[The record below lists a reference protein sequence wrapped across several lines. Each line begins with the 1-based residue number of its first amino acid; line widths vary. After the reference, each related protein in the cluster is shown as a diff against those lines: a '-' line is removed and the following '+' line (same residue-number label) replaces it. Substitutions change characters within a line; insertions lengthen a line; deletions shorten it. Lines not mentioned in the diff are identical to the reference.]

1 MESVIGSEKQPYL
14 FRVCAVKKGALLL
27 PEGAPSLRWQAA
39 PRSWEPLFLRPRA
52 GWEAGFTSRSSI
64 AKFFEKGLVISVNES
79 QLGLFYG
86 LSFLCVAI
94 AFAFAAYL
102 YLWVKKQKTEN
113 AKIQEVS
120 LLIKQGANTFMRREY
135 LVLAKFAVVAAVVIL
150 VLLPSP
156 IWTGNI
162 VDNISMAIAY
172 LCGTA
177 LSAIAGKIG
186 ILVATLS
193 NGRTAEAAQ
202 KGIKPAFLI
211 GFRGGAV
218 MGLLV
223 VGCSLLGVAA
233 VLLVTGDSS
242 ILLGFSFG
250 ASSLALFAKAG
261 GGIFTKTAD
270 VSADLTGKVELGI
283 PEDDPRNPA
292 VIADN
297 VGDNVGDVAGMGAD
311 LFDSNVAAMA
321 SALVLAQSLSGG
333 DFNNVSMVFCYA
345 ILGLFASIIG
355 IATARVGK
363 KGDPTTAL
371 NSSTYVTTAIYLVL
385 TAGATALFP
394 GFSWRIW
401 GAAAVGLLVGVII
414 GITTDYFTDDSKS
427 PVKKVAKASSSGPA
441 FTVLS
446 GISYGFISALPA
458 MVGIAISALIA
469 YKLCEPMGEGYAIF
483 GISMAAVGML
493 SIVGMI
499 ISNDAYGPIVDN
511 ARGLAEMGGLGEETI
526 RTADELDSAG
536 NTVKAVTKG
545 FSISAAGL
553 TVISLLGAFM
563 SEANDALAAA
573 GRELITGFDIMSP
586 TVFFGVLVG
595 AVVPAV
601 FSAMLI
607 LGVDKNAQRMVAE
620 IHRQFNSI
628 KGLREG
634 KPGVKPEYDK
644 CIDIA
649 TSGSLRELIPAG
661 LMSIIATVVV
671 GFIGG
676 PSAIGGFL
684 LGNIVSGLLLAL
696 FMSNAGGLWDN
707 CKKYIEAGA
716 EGGKGSDSHKAAVIG
731 DTVGDPFKDTAGPS
745 INTQITVV
753 SLVSSLLSSVFV
765 MFSFFS

>member
-1 MESVIGSEKQPYL
+1 ME
-14 FRVCAVKKGALLL
+14 
-27 PEGAPSLRWQAA
+27 
-39 PRSWEPLFLRPRA
+39 
-52 GWEAGFTSRSSI
+52 
-64 AKFFEKGLVISVNES
+64 N
-79 QLGLFYG
+79 QLSLFYG
-86 LSFLCVAI
+86 LSFLVAAL

-102 YLWVKKQKTEN
+102 YLWVKKQPAEN
-113 AKIQEVS
+113 TRIIEVS
-120 LLIKQGANTFMRREY
+120 ALIKAGANTFMRREY
-135 LVLAKFAVVAAVVIL
+135 KILAIFASVAAAAIFVF
-150 VLLPSP
+150 LPSP
-156 IWTGNI
+156 VWAGSPL
-162 VDNISMAIAY
+162 DNLAMALAY
-172 LCGTA
+172 LAGTA
-177 LSAIAGKIG
+177 LSAVAGKIG

-193 NGRTAEAAQ
+193 NSRAAEGAQ

-223 VGCSLLGVAA
+223 VGCSLLAVAA
-233 VLLVTGDSS
+233 VLMIAGDSS

-333 DFNNVSMVFCYA
+333 KFANLSMVFCYA
-345 ILGLFASIIG
+345 ILGLLASVIG
-355 IATARVGK
+355 IATARIGK
-363 KGDPTTAL
+363 HGNPTRAL
-371 NSSTYVTTAIYLVL
+371 NSSTYVTTGVFLVL
-385 TAGATALFP
+385 TAAATLIFD

-401 GAAAVGLLVGVII
+401 GASATGLLVGVII
-414 GITTDYFTDDSKS
+414 GITTDYFTDDTK
-427 PVKKVAKASSSGPA
+427 PVVGRVAHASGSGPA

-446 GISYGFISALPA
+446 GVSYGFISALPA
-458 MVGIAISALIA
+458 MAGIAVSALIA
-469 YKLCEPMGEGYAIF
+469 YQLCAPMGEGYAIF

-526 RTADELDSAG
+526 RAADELDSAG

-545 FSISAAGL
+545 FSIGAAGL

-563 SEANDALAAA
+563 SEANTALAAA
-573 GRELITGFDIMSP
+573 GKPLITGFDIMSP
-586 TVFFGVLVG
+586 TVFFGILVG
-595 AVVPAV
+595 AAIPAV

-620 IHRQFNSI
+620 IHRQFDSI

-634 KPGVKPEYDK
+634 KEGVKPEYDK

-649 TSGSLRELIPAG
+649 TAGSLRELIPAG
-661 LMSIIATVVV
+661 LMTIIATVIV
-671 GFIGG
+671 GLIGG
-676 PSAIGGFL
+676 PLSIGGFL

-696 FMSNAGGLWDN
+696 FMSNSGGLWDN
-707 CKKYIEAGA
+707 SKKYIEAGA
-716 EGGKGSDSHKAAVIG
+716 EGGKGSEAHKAAVIG

-753 SLVSSLLSSVFV
+753 SLVSSLLASVFV
-765 MFSFFS
+765 AFSLFG

>member
-1 MESVIGSEKQPYL
+1 MEP
-14 FRVCAVKKGALLL
+14 
-27 PEGAPSLRWQAA
+27 
-39 PRSWEPLFLRPRA
+39 
-52 GWEAGFTSRSSI
+52 
-64 AKFFEKGLVISVNES
+64 
-79 QLGLFYG
+79 QLSLFYG
-86 LSFLCVAI
+86 LSILTAAI
-94 AFAFAAYL
+94 AFAFAVYL
-102 YLWVKKQKTEN
+102 YLWVKRQPQQNDTIRDV
-113 AKIQEVS
+113 AT
-120 LLIKQGANTFMRREY
+120 LIREGANTFMNREY
-135 LVLAKFAVVAAVVIL
+135 KILAIFAAVAALLIFL
-150 VLLPSP
+150 FLPSP
-156 IWTGNI
+156 IWKGGAVN
-162 VDNISMAIAY
+162 NISMALAYIA
-172 LCGTA
+172 GTV

-186 ILVATLS
+186 VLVASLS
-193 NGRTAEAAQ
+193 NGRSAEAAQ
-202 KGIKPAFLI
+202 HGIKPAFLI

-223 VGCSLLGVAA
+223 VGCSLLGVSA
-233 VLLVTGDSS
+233 VLMLVGDAS

-311 LFDSNVAAMA
+311 LFDSNVAAMT
-321 SALVLAQSLSGG
+321 SALVIAQSLTGN
-333 DFNNVSMVFCYA
+333 FNNVSMVFCYA
-345 ILGLFASIIG
+345 LLGLLASIIG
-355 IATARVGK
+355 IATARIGK
-363 KGDPTTAL
+363 NGSPTKAL
-371 NSSTYVTTAIYLVL
+371 NSSTYVTTGIFMAL
-385 TAGATALFP
+385 TAIATALFE

-401 GAAAVGLLVGVII
+401 GASTTGLLVGVII
-414 GITTDYFTDDSKS
+414 GITTDYFTDDTK
-427 PVKKVAKASSSGPA
+427 PIVHKVAHASKSGPA
-441 FTVLS
+441 FTILS
-446 GISYGFISALPA
+446 GVSYGFISALPA
-458 MVGIAISALIA
+458 MIGIAVSALVA
-469 YKLCEPMGEGYAIF
+469 YKLCAPMGDGYAIF

-526 RTADELDSAG
+526 RIADELDSAG

-545 FSISAAGL
+545 FSIGAAGL

-563 SEANDALAAA
+563 SEVNVALVAKGMAP
-573 GRELITGFDIMSP
+573 ITGFDLMDP
-586 TVFFGVLVG
+586 NVFFGIMIG
-595 AVVPAV
+595 AAIPAV

-620 IHRQFNSI
+620 IHRQFDTI
-628 KGLREG
+628 VGLREG
-634 KPGVKPEYDK
+634 VPGVKPEYGK

-649 TSGSLRELIPAG
+649 AAGALKELIPAG
-661 LMSIIATVVV
+661 LMSILATVIV

-676 PSAIGGFL
+676 PRAVGGFL

-707 CKKYIEAGA
+707 SKKYVEAGN
-716 EGGKGSDSHKAAVIG
+716 EGGKGSEAHKSAVIG

-753 SLVSSLLSSVFV
+753 SLVASLLSSLFV
-765 MFSFFS
+765 SFSLFM